1 MRGQR
6 AGPPE
11 PLVPKLVIA
20 LDVPSAEAGL
30 GLAGLLRPVTPW
42 MKVGL
47 ELFTAAGPGIV
58 KDLKG
63 IGCRVFL
70 DLKFHDIPNTVRGAV
85 RSARASGAD
94 IINVHLCGGRAM
106 CEAAV
111 NELARAGEASENLAP
126 CLMLGVTVL
135 TSIAADAPDAE
146 LSLEDGASLTE
157 LVLKRARHA
166 REWGL
171 QGVVCSVLEVRAV
184 KQACGKDFVCLCP
197 GIRPERGKALDD
209 QSRAATPEEAAQA
222 GADFL
227 VVGRPV
233 ALAENPLAA
242 AKNIIRSM
250 SAVRC

>member
-1 MRGQR
+1 MRGHC
-6 AGPPE
+6 ADHPE
-11 PLVPKLVIA
+11 PLAPTLVIA
-20 LDVPSAEAGL
+20 LDVPSAKAGL
-30 GLAGLLRPVTPW
+30 DLAGLLRPVTPW

-58 KDLKG
+58 KELKG
-63 IGCRVFL
+63 MGCRVFL

-85 RSARASGAD
+85 RSAHASGAD

-111 NELARAGEASENLAP
+111 NELAKVGEAPENRAP

-135 TSIAADAPDAE
+135 TSVAADAPDAD
-146 LSLEDGASLTE
+146 LSLEGGASLEE

-171 QGVVCSVLEVRAV
+171 QGVVCSALEVRAV

-197 GIRPERGKALDD
+197 GIRPERGEVPDD
-209 QSRAATPEEAAQA
+209 QSRAVTPAEAAQE

-233 ALAENPLAA
+233 TLAGNPLAA
-242 AKNIIRSM
+242 AKNIVRSM
-250 SAVRC
+250 SAVRY